1 MPEQQQQQA
10 APLRRK
16 TGSFPAV
23 AAPPPEPAPPEP
35 IDYAAIAAE
44 VARLL
49 PPPAPVPPE
58 TARLLTASLAAVPP
72 GVFRWIFGLG
82 VLALTLYGAQLRALW
97 GLPERVDQVEAQLAE
112 VEAALTRIEGKL
124 DSNK

>member
-1 MPEQQQQQA
+1 MPDQQQAA

-16 TGSFPAV
+16 TGGFPAV
-23 AAPPPEPAPPEP
+23 ASPPPEPL
-35 IDYAAIAAE
+35 DYAALAAE

-72 GVFRWIFGLG
+72 GFVRGILALG
-82 VLALTLYGAQLRALW
+82 ILALTLYGAQLRALW
-97 GLPERVDQVEAQLAE
+97 GLPERVDKVEAQLAE

-124 DSNK
+124 DNK